1 MKKQLTLIC
10 IFLIAVISVSAQKT
24 EGANSSRVKFGIKL
38 GVNLANITETPMPT
52 NISTSSLLGF
62 TGGIY
67 STIRLDSNFAIQPE
81 FSYSQ
86 MGATVTG
93 GSFFGDKQ
101 KLLLTY
107 LNVPVLVKFYPIKPL
122 ALVLGPQIGFLNSAS
137 SNSSN
142 GISSGNDISST
153 LKKNDFSAIVGAEV
167 NLSDI
172 LFLSARYQIG
182 LANVS
187 NSTDGTTDK
196 NNGFSFTLDLLLFN

>member
-1 MKKQLTLIC
+1 MKNQQMLIC
-10 IFLIAVISVSAQKT
+10 IFLITVISVSAQKT
-24 EGANSSRVKFGIKL
+24 EGTNNSRVKFGIKL
-38 GVNLANITETPMPT
+38 GVNLANITETPTPT
-52 NISTSSLLGF
+52 NVSTSSLLGF
-62 TGGIY
+62 TGGLF

-86 MGATVTG
+86 MGATVSGNTYT
-93 GSFFGDKQ
+93 GDKQ

-107 LNVPVLVKFYPIKPL
+107 LNVPILVKYYPIKPL

-137 SNSSN
+137 NNSSN

-153 LKKNDFSAIVGAEV
+153 LKKNDFSGILGAEV

-196 NNGFSFTLDLLLFN
+196 NSGFTFTIDLLLFN